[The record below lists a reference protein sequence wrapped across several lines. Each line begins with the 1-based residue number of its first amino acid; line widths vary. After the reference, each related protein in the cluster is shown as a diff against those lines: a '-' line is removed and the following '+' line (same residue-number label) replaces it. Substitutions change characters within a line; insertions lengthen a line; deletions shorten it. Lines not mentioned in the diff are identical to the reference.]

1 MKNLKKIG
9 AALAIAGGVA
19 FASGG
24 ASAVPVTVG
33 GVTWDP
39 ASAFDLG
46 IFSAPLRETA
56 VSNIGDELK
65 GFGLVTNINN
75 TTQNT
80 FCVGCELTFVFD
92 GFFVSDLIDSNSDTI
107 IDQVVFQGGS
117 VRFYVDKSPD
127 FTAADSTSAGP
138 DADTKLWLEIAGHT
152 SVNPLVNGGATPGT
166 LFSFLSPLGTV
177 SAPGIGSI
185 GQGVFDAVGGLA
197 MPNFDTNTIVDF
209 LNGFADFSFTSS
221 FQFQPQGNPDYPIAG
236 TGELFGD
243 SIPEPAT
250 LALVGAGLMG
260 FGFARRRRAAK

>member
-19 FASGG
+19 LASGG

-46 IFSAPLRETA
+46 IFSAPLRETTVSA
-56 VSNIGDELK
+56 VGDELK

-92 GFFVSDLIDSNSDTI
+92 GFFVSNLIDSNSDTI

-117 VRFYVDKSPD
+117 VRFYVDNSPD
-127 FTAADSTSAGP
+127 FTAANSSSA
-138 DADTKLWLEIAGHT
+138 ADGSMWLEIAGHT

-166 LFSFLSPLGTV
+166 LFSFLSALGTV
-177 SAPGIGSI
+177 AAPGIGSI
-185 GQGVFDAVGGLA
+185 GQGVFDAVGGIA
-197 MPNFDTNTIVDF
+197 MPNFDTDTVID
-209 LNGFADFSFTSS
+209 LLGGFADFSFTSS
-221 FQFQPQGNPDYPIAG
+221 FQFQPQGNPAYPIAG
-236 TGELFGD
+236 TGELFGA

-260 FGFARRRRAAK
+260 FGFARRRRAVK